1 MEASALSG
9 LRSAAVARPADVTPF
24 DSAADAA
31 SLIVA
36 YLEQIGVEH
45 VFGIPGGAVEPLY
58 DALARSERRG
68 GLRHIAAR
76 HESGAAF
83 MADGYARET
92 GRIGVCIATSGP
104 GATNMI
110 TGVATAYDNQVPL
123 LVITGQPPLPSFGK
137 GALQESA
144 CTGINTVGMF
154 RHCTRFNSLVSHP
167 EQLESKLVSALMH
180 AYQTPQGPA
189 HLSIPLDVLRSPLA
203 RRAQAYDLDSLL
215 MRKADLVD
223 EGSVQRLAD
232 ELRQT
237 HQPVFMVGGGAGE
250 AIEEILA
257 LAERLDAQ
265 FITTPDGKGFV
276 NPRHR
281 RFRGVFGFGG
291 HAAADALLRSEPEL
305 VLAFGTSLGEWNSAG
320 WCDAV
325 LNSRMVHL
333 DGCDENLM
341 RSPMAR
347 LHVRGRLKAVCTR
360 LLQVLRERD
369 EVRALPAAPVLPM
382 LPVPP
387 VIRDADSLLHA
398 PDAFHSDAAPVKP
411 QRLMKELSE
420 RCPANTRF
428 VADTGNSTAWAVH
441 YLQPHDR
448 RLLRPRADLAEAA
461 NERRSGSA
469 SWLRVTMDFAPM
481 GWAIGAAIGIARAR
495 ANCPVVCITGDGSYL
510 MNGQEIT
517 VAAEERLP
525 VIFVVLNDRSLG
537 MVRHGQR
544 LAGAES
550 IGHQLPAVDF
560 RLMAAAMNIPGHV
573 IGAPED
579 FELVDFEAMLRRKG
593 PTLLDVRIDAD
604 EVPPLSVRMKTLRTA
619 K

>member
-1 MEASALSG
+1 LESQV
-9 LRSAAVARPADVTPF
+9 AAVSRTDPLPF
-24 DSAADAA
+24 SSQEALVAEAPQDAA
-31 SLIVA
+31 ELIVS
-36 YLEQIGVEH
+36 YLESIGVEF

-58 DALARSERRG
+58 NALARSERRG

-92 GRIGVCIATSGP
+92 GRLGVCIATSGP

-110 TGVATAYDNQVPL
+110 TGVACAHDNGVPL

-167 EQLESKLVSALMH
+167 DQLERKLVSALMH
-180 AYQTPQGPA
+180 AYQAPQGPA
-189 HLSIPLDVLRSPLA
+189 HLSIPLDVLRGRVA
-203 RRAQAYDLDSLL
+203 RSAGAYDLNALL

-223 EGSVQRLAD
+223 ESSVRDLVAQ
-232 ELRQT
+232 LRT
-237 HQPVFMVGGGAGE
+237 VHQPVFLLGGGSGE
-250 AIEEILA
+250 AIDEILA
-257 LAERLDAQ
+257 LAERLDAT
-265 FITTPDGKGFV
+265 FICTPDGKGFI
-276 NPRHR
+276 NPRHKR
-281 RFRGVFGFGG
+281 YRGVFGFGG
-291 HAAADALLRSEPEL
+291 HASADALVRSEPEL
-305 VLAFGTSLGEWNSAG
+305 VLAFGTSLGEWNSGG

-325 LNSRMVHL
+325 LNSRMIHI
-333 DGCDENLM
+333 DCSDENLM

-347 LHVRGRLKAVCTR
+347 LHVRGRVKAVCERVLT
-360 LLQVLRERD
+360 LLGECGVQPDPVGPQPLRP
-369 EVRALPAAPVLPM
+369 EVRDP
-382 LPVPP
+382 
-387 VIRDADSLLHA
+387 DAMLHA
-398 PDAFHSDAAPVKP
+398 PDLFHSDATPIKP

-420 RCPANTRF
+420 RCGANTRF

-448 RLLRPRADLAEAA
+448 RLLRQRVPGVDAA
-461 NERRSGSA
+461 NERRSGTA

-495 ANCPVVCITGDGSYL
+495 QNCPVVCITGDGSYL

-525 VIFVVLNDRSLG
+525 VVFVVLNDASLG

-544 LAGAES
+544 LSGAES
-550 IGHQLPAVDF
+550 IGHQLPVVDF

-573 IGAPED
+573 VSSPED
-579 FELVDFEAMLRRKG
+579 LDLIDFDSMLRRKG
-593 PTLLDVRIDAD
+593 PTLLDVRIDRD
-604 EVPPLSVRMKTLRTA
+604 EVPPLSVRMKTLRSA

>member
-1 MEASALSG
+1 LE
-9 LRSAAVARPADVTPF
+9 LRQAAPAVSDAPSHGVGER
-24 DSAADAA
+24 AAEGPQDAA
-31 SLIVA
+31 ELIVA
-36 YLEQIGVEH
+36 YLENIGVEF

-58 DALARSERRG
+58 NALARSERRG

-92 GRIGVCIATSGP
+92 GRIGVCVATSGP

-110 TGVATAYDNQVPL
+110 TGVASAYDNAVPL

-167 EQLESKLVSALMH
+167 DQLERKLVSALMH
-180 AYQTPQGPA
+180 AYQAPQGPA
-189 HLSIPLDVLRSPLA
+189 HLSVPLDVLRGRVSGA
-203 RRAQAYDLDSLL
+203 AAAYDLNSLL

-223 EGSVQRLAD
+223 EGSVQRLAA
-232 ELRQT
+232 ELGSVR
-237 HQPVFMVGGGAGE
+237 QPVFMIGGGSGE

-257 LAERLDAQ
+257 LAERLDAL
-265 FITTPDGKGFV
+265 FVCAPDGKGFV
-276 NPRHR
+276 NPRHKR
-281 RFRGVFGFGG
+281 YRGVIGFGG
-291 HAAADALLRSEPEL
+291 HASADALLRSEPEL

-325 LNSRMVHL
+325 LNGRMVHL
-333 DGCDENLM
+333 DSSDENLM

-347 LHVRGRLKAVCTR
+347 LHVRGRLKAVCER
-360 LLQVLRERD
+360 LLQVLGD
-369 EVRALPAAPVLPM
+369 APAPAPSALAVPQPASRAAE
-382 LPVPP
+382 
-387 VIRDADSLLHA
+387 DTLHA
-398 PDAFHSDAAPVKP
+398 ADLYHSDASPIKP

-420 RCPANTRF
+420 RCAANTRF

-448 RLLRPRADLAEAA
+448 RLLRHRHAGNEAA
-461 NERRSGSA
+461 NERRAGST

-495 ANCPVVCITGDGSYL
+495 PNCPVVCITGDGSYL

-525 VIFVVLNDRSLG
+525 VVFVILNDGSLG

-550 IGHQLPAVDF
+550 IGHHLPAVDF
-560 RLMAAAMNIPGHV
+560 RLMAAAMDIPGHV
-573 IGAPED
+573 IRSPED

-593 PTLLDVRIDAD
+593 PTLLDVRIDPD
-604 EVPPLSVRMKTLRTA
+604 EVPPLAVRMKTLRSA